1 VTASLGS
8 DVRGF
13 RGARC
18 WHAWYKHALETGA
31 ADFILPD
38 DWFVRVRFGSAQG
51 VTHMDSTEFSE
62 DKVRAIVARHAAREG
77 ALLPILHEVQGTFGC
92 VPPGSVPVI
101 ALGLNLSKAEV
112 QGVVSFY
119 HDFRAVPAGR
129 LHVRICRAEA
139 CQAMGGR
146 ALGERVLRHLGITWG
161 GTTADGSVTVSPVY
175 CIGLCSVA
183 PAAQFNDIQV
193 GRLDV
198 ESVIQELERLT

>member
-1 VTASLGS
+1 
-8 DVRGF
+8 
-13 RGARC
+13 
-18 WHAWYKHALETGA
+18 LETRA
-31 ADFILPD
+31 ADSIFRD
-38 DWFVRVRFGSAQG
+38 DCFARDRFGSAQG

-62 DKVRAIVARHAAREG
+62 DKVRVIVARHAAREG
-77 ALLPILHEVQGTFGC
+77 ALLPILHEVQAAFGC
-92 VPPGSVPVI
+92 VPPESVAVI
-101 ALGLNLSKAEV
+101 AHGLNLSKAEV

-119 HDFRAVPAGR
+119 HDFRSVPAGR

-161 GTTADGSVTVSPVY
+161 GTTSDGNVTVSPVY

-183 PAAQFNDIQV
+183 PAAQFNDIQI

-198 ESVIQELERLT
+198 ESVISELERLT

>member
-1 VTASLGS
+1 MHAHPNG
-8 DVRGF
+8 VR
-13 RGARC
+13 
-18 WHAWYKHALETGA
+18 AWYKQSLETGA
-31 ADFILPD
+31 ADSIFRD
-38 DWFVRVRFGSAQG
+38 DWFGRARFGSAQG

-62 DKVRAIVARHAAREG
+62 DKVRAIISRHVAREG
-77 ALLPILHEVQGTFGC
+77 ALLPILHEVQATFGC
-92 VPPGSVPVI
+92 VPPESVAII
-101 ALGLNLSKAEV
+101 AQGLNLSKAEV

-119 HDFRAVPAGR
+119 HDFRPVPAGR

-146 ALGERVLRHLGITWG
+146 ALGERVLRHLGISWG
-161 GTTADGSVTVSPVY
+161 ETTADGTITVSPVY

-198 ESVIQELERLT
+198 ESVISELERLT

>member
-1 VTASLGS
+1 
-8 DVRGF
+8 
-13 RGARC
+13 
-18 WHAWYKHALETGA
+18 LETGA
-31 ADFILPD
+31 ADSIFRD
-38 DWFVRVRFGSAQG
+38 DWFGRDRFGSAQG

-62 DKVRAIVARHAAREG
+62 DKVRAIIARHVARDG
-77 ALLPILHEVQGTFGC
+77 ALLPILHEVQAMYGC
-92 VPPGSVPVI
+92 VPPESVAVI
-101 ALGLNLSKAEV
+101 AHGLNLSKAEV

-119 HDFRAVPAGR
+119 HDFRSVPAGR

-161 GTTADGSVTVSPVY
+161 GTTADGNVTVSPVY
-175 CIGLCSVA
+175 CLGLCSVA

-198 ESVIQELERLT
+198 ESVISELERLS